1 METTEIFFPVSFLIL
16 EINLF
21 YTFKDF
27 KVLSFLIPIYLV
39 YITSEL
45 RNNPCILNWQNN
57 AVVKSLECWFR
68 VVVIDL
74 NVQYG
79 ELLFLYHFFILEIN
93 MLHRSTQILTVVSF
107 QFLFTQLILIQN
119 LEINFEYMVE

>member
-93 MLHRSTQILTVVSF
+93 MLHRSTKILTVVSF

-119 LEINFEYMVE
+119 LEIIFEYMVE